1 VNLDQV
7 LEHFKVKPNELAAIL
22 KVTRPAISQ
31 WKASGIPAGRQWQ
44 IEALTKGKLKAQQT
58 EQAA

>member
-1 VNLDQV
+1 MKEL
-7 LEHFKVKPNELAAIL
+7 LEA
-22 KVTRPAISQ
+22 
-31 WKASGIPAGRQWQ
+31 GIPAGRQWQ